1 MIQLSAEEQPSQLP
15 DIQST
20 GDTRNVPINK
30 VGVTNVRYPISL
42 RTPGE
47 GSGNTFQH
55 TVATI
60 NMFVSLAKEEKG
72 THMSRFVEVL
82 NEYHEE
88 LCSDTLQ
95 EICNAMRDKLDAE
108 SAFLEVNF
116 PYFINKPAPVTG
128 KVGKLDIDVSFEL
141 CTGKQNDFVMIL
153 KIPATSL
160 CPCSK
165 EISEYGAHNQRCEMT
180 VKIRIAEGVQF
191 WIEELFEIVEKCAST
206 QVFSVLKRPDEK
218 WVTERAYE
226 NPKFVEDI
234 VRDMAVAMNADD
246 RIVWYQCLSENFES
260 IHNHNAYA
268 FVERDKRS

>member
-246 RIVWYQCLSENFES
+246 RIVWYQCFSENFES